1 MSRTASP
8 LIAFAVASLGIAI
21 FSSMDAVMKGL
32 VLTLGAYNALTWR
45 MMAGVAVSAVPYALS
60 KPKWPARH
68 VLRLHIVRA
77 LVSAVMAYLF
87 FWGLGRVP
95 MAQAI
100 ALSFIAPIIALFLA
114 AIILKERITRVAIIA
129 TVMAFGGILVILYG
143 QSQAQLG
150 REAFWGAI
158 AILVSAVCY
167 AWNII
172 LMRQQSLVAGATEV
186 AFFQTLLVTIVFL
199 LAAPF
204 LLVVP
209 AIEHAPALILAAMLA
224 TASLFLLS
232 WAYGRAEAN
241 YLAPTE
247 YTGFLWATLWGW
259 VVFGESVSFFTVAG
273 AALIVGGCIIAARR
287 RDHAPVADTEA
298 QL

>member
-1 MSRTASP
+1 MSRPASP

-32 VLTLGAYNALTWR
+32 VLALGAYNALTWR
-45 MMAGVAVSAVPYALS
+45 TMAGIVASGVPYALS
-60 KPKWPARH
+60 RPKRPSREAM
-68 VLRLHIVRA
+68 RLHLVRA
-77 LVSAVMAYLF
+77 AVSAVMAFLF

-95 MAQAI
+95 MEVSFYQSLFISI
-100 ALSFIAPIIALFLA
+100 AFLVAAPWLLELPAVEHVPALAFA
-114 AIILKERITRVAIIA
+114 AI
-129 TVMAFGGILVILYG
+129 
-143 QSQAQLG
+143 
-150 REAFWGAI
+150 
-158 AILVSAVCY
+158 
-167 AWNII
+167 
-172 LMRQQSLVAGATEV
+172 
-186 AFFQTLLVTIVFL
+186 
-199 LAAPF
+199 
-204 LLVVP
+204 
-209 AIEHAPALILAAMLA
+209 LA

-232 WAYGRAEAN
+232 WAYARAEAN

-298 QL
+298 QI

>member
-1 MSRTASP
+1 MSRPASP
-8 LIAFAVASLGIAI
+8 LFAFAVASLGIAI

-32 VLTLGAYNALTWR
+32 VLALGAYNALTWR
-45 MMAGVAVSAVPYALS
+45 MMAGIVASGVPSALSRPKRPSRAAMQLHLLRAAVSAVMTL
-60 KPKWPARH
+60 
-68 VLRLHIVRA
+68 
-77 LVSAVMAYLF
+77 LF

-100 ALSFIAPIIALFLA
+100 ALAFIAPIIALFLA
-114 AIILKERITRVAIIA
+114 AWLLKERITRVTIIA
-129 TVMAFGGILVILYG
+129 TALAFAGVVLILFG
-143 QSQAQLG
+143 QAQAQLG

-158 AILVSAVCY
+158 AILVSAVAY

-172 LMRQQSLVAGATEV
+172 LMRQQSLVAGALEV
-186 AFFQTLLVTIVFL
+186 AFYQSLFIFIVFMFAAPWL
-199 LAAPF
+199 LAVPSMEH
-204 LLVVP
+204 VP
-209 AIEHAPALILAAMLA
+209 AIVLAAVLA
-224 TASLFLLS
+224 TMSLFLLS
-232 WAYGRAEAN
+232 WAYARAEAN

-259 VVFGESVSFFTVAG
+259 VVFDEGVSLFTVAG

-298 QL
+298 QI

>member
-1 MSRTASP
+1 MRPIAP

-32 VLTLGAYNALTWR
+32 VIALGAYNALTWR
-45 MMAGVAVSAVPYALS
+45 MLAGVVASGVPYALS
-60 KPKWPARH
+60 RPPRPSRAAM
-68 VLRLHIVRA
+68 RLHLVRA
-77 LVSAVMAYLF
+77 AVSAVMAFLF

-114 AIILKERITRVAIIA
+114 AWLLKERITRLTLVATA
-129 TVMAFGGILVILYG
+129 LAFAGVLLILWG
-143 QSQAQLG
+143 QSHAELG
-150 REAFWGAI
+150 EDAFWGAL
-158 AILVSAVCY
+158 AILGSALCY

-172 LMRQQSLVAGATEV
+172 LMRQQSLLAGPGEV
-186 AFFQTLLVTIVFL
+186 AFYQSLFVAGLFL
-199 LAAPF
+199 LAAPW
-204 LLVVP
+204 LLRVP
-209 AIEHAPALILAAMLA
+209 SVEHAPALILAAILA

-232 WAYGRAEAN
+232 WAYARAEAN

-247 YTGFLWATLWGW
+247 YTGFLWATFWGW
-259 VVFGESVSFFTVAG
+259 IVFGERVSVFTVAG

-287 RDHAPVADTEA
+287 RDQAPVADTEA
-298 QL
+298 QLP